1 MDVAGDRKRPHQPEL
16 RATTL
21 AGVAKRSQTSLVRL
35 SRENS
40 GNWPKGE
47 GKRLKTRV
55 NHQDES
61 SPHA

>member
-55 NHQDES
+55 DH
-61 SPHA
+61 